1 MHRGWAEYRVTLRA
15 WGCIDERLV
24 SMNWNDGNGLAAAQT
39 DIDNKALGEVK
50 YPTWAKVV
58 RTIDDTG
65 KFGIP

>member
-1 MHRGWAEYRVTLRA
+1 
-15 WGCIDERLV
+15 
-24 SMNWNDGNGLAAAQT
+24 MNWNDGNGLAAAQT
-39 DIDNKALGEVK
+39 DIDNKALEEVK